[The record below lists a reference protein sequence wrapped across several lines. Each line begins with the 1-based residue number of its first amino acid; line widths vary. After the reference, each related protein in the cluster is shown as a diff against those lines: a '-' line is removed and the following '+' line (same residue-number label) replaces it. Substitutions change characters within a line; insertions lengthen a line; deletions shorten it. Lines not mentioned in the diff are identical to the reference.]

1 MKLKIIF
8 FISILTLFTICSNA
22 QSLSDAVYYLSGF
35 AASDYFKSL
44 KKNNS
49 DLDLVDTLYLRALK
63 YEDNDYSEALL
74 AMAFATLPFNRMPL
88 HVPVFGWR
96 VDLRLPSVDD
106 SLFNKKK
113 ANLPSK
119 VYFDSPK
126 TKFGDKDKVAHF
138 FGNAFLSYN
147 ISFFNLSK
155 FMGIF
160 VELFE
165 SSFEVGGGLDNRDLI
180 TNHLGELFGKGL
192 NKNNKLLPSD
202 SFRIYSLLF
211 SKFY

>member
-8 FISILTLFTICSNA
+8 FISILTMLAITSKA

-35 AASDYFKSL
+35 VASDYFKTL
-44 KKNNS
+44 GKNND
-49 DLDLVDTLYLRALK
+49 DLDLVDTLYLRALR
-63 YEDNDYSEALL
+63 YENNDYSEALL
-74 AMAFATLPFNRMPL
+74 ALAFATLPFNRMPL

-96 VDLRLPSVDD
+96 VDLRLPSVGD
-106 SLFNKKK
+106 SLFKKK
-113 ANLPSK
+113 KVNLPSQ

-126 TKFGDKDKVAHF
+126 TEFGDKDKVAHF

-180 TNHLGELFGKGL
+180 TNHLGELFGKSL

-202 SFRIYSLLF
+202 AFKIYSLLF
-211 SKFY
+211 AKFY